1 MAENSGAGRRAE
13 RIYCDDCQAGPGP
26 DNSRTLTSG
35 PKGLTETWHAPDCP
49 QEAITMILRED
60 SARRAKEQDAWA
72 KEHFPAAHLRLTAAA
87 QALDAD
93 TASAPFVQAL
103 TELVQAQ
110 ADTTGFV
117 PLHTWA
123 TILERHFP
131 PAQPDPRQDG

>member
-26 DNSRTLTSG
+26 DNSRTLTA
-35 PKGLTETWHAPDCP
+35 GLHRMTEIWHSPDCP

-60 SARRAKEQDAWA
+60 GARRVKEQDAWA

-87 QALDAD
+87 QALDAN
-93 TASAPFVQAL
+93 TASAPFIQAL

-110 ADTTGFV
+110 ADTTGIV
-117 PLHTWA
+117 LLHTWA

-131 PAQPDPRQDG
+131 QAQPGQDG

>member
-13 RIYCDDCQAGPGP
+13 RIYCDDCQVGPGP
-26 DNSRTLTSG
+26 DNSRTITSG
-35 PKGLTETWHAPDCP
+35 LNGMTEIWHSPDCP

-60 SARRAKEQDAWA
+60 SARRVNEQTAWA

-93 TASAPFVQAL
+93 TASAPFVRAL

-110 ADTTGFV
+110 ADTTGMV
-117 PLHTWA
+117 TLHTWA

-131 PAQPDPRQDG
+131 AAQPEPDQGG